1 MDTPSGATTPS
12 RQTVTAFFETQA
24 DADHAKA
31 DLLAAGFAEADI
43 HVVTGEAARKQA
55 APHKDVGVLKALLD
69 IFVFMP
75 TDDRATYAEGLDR
88 GGIAL
93 AVHTGADGYERAI
106 DILDRDGAVNLDERE
121 TAWKAEGWSAGGAT
135 SADGP
140 RPAADPSGFEGE
152 QRHDPLV
159 DAGANRDVR
168 ERIGVG
174 SSDFGTG
181 MDLAPDSAA
190 APGPERTPIPGED
203 AQSVT
208 ARRDTDHGRTRVRS
222 YIGSVGGMPTGVD
235 PAI

>member
-1 MDTPSGATTPS
+1 MDTASGATPG

-24 DADHAKA
+24 EADHAKA
-31 DLLAAGFAEADI
+31 DLIGAGFAAADI
-43 HVVTGEAARKQA
+43 QVLTGAAAQA
-55 APHKDVGVLKALLD
+55 RAQPHADVGIFRALLD

-75 TDDRATYAEGLDR
+75 ADDRATYQEGLRR
-88 GGIAL
+88 GGVAL

-121 TAWKAEGWSAGGAT
+121 SSWKDEGWAPGAGAGPAGAET
-135 SADGP
+135 SA
-140 RPAADPSGFEGE
+140 FEGE

-159 DAGANRDVR
+159 SQAATRDVR

-174 SSDFGTG
+174 TSDFGAG
-181 MDLAPDSAA
+181 MDLAPESAA
-190 APGPERTPIPGED
+190 SPGPERTPIPGEE

-208 ARRDTDHGRTRVRS
+208 ARRDTEHGRVRVRS
-222 YIGSVGGMPTGVD
+222 YVGSVAGMPTGID